1 MCGIGYKL
9 AHRQAKN
16 KLILFDDAL
25 NVRRINDGL

>member
-1 MCGIGYKL
+1 MCGIGHKL

-25 NVRRINDGL
+25 KVRCIEYGL